1 MEQNKYLQRY
11 IIKIIIFLKIPE
23 IKEVPNLHIE
33 RIPYAL
39 ENDSEFIWM

>member
-1 MEQNKYLQRY
+1 MDQNKYLQRY
-11 IIKIIIFLKIPE
+11 IIKIIIKKIPE